1 MPEASAPPGS
11 TAIAAP
17 VVDMKTATQA
27 TITKRLVASLIDGLL
42 RGCLLLPLL
51 DYAGILEQ
59 IQKQPRDIT
68 LVQLFFMFM
77 ATQAIHLLLNAH
89 LLSQYG
95 QTIGKRFMRL
105 RVVEATGHACTL
117 SHLFFVRWMMPQVVM
132 NVPFVSVGFLFADL
146 AFIFRADRRCLH
158 DHLASTV
165 VIDA

>member
-1 MPEASAPPGS
+1 MPEAPVPADS

-27 TITKRLVASLIDGLL
+27 TITKRLVAGLIDGTL
-42 RGCLLLPLL
+42 RACLLMPLL
-51 DYAGILEQ
+51 NYTGILEKL
-59 IQKQPRDIT
+59 QKRPLGIT
-68 LVQLFFMFM
+68 WVDLFCMFM
-77 ATQAIHLLLNAH
+77 ASQAIHLLLNAH
-89 LLSQYG
+89 LLSQHG

-117 SHLFFVRWMMPQVVM
+117 SHLFFVRWMVPQVVM
-132 NVPFVSVGFLFADL
+132 KVPFVGVGFLVADL

-158 DHLASTV
+158 DHIASTV